1 MSMVARKRL
10 LVLARHGQSEG
21 NQQNIFTGWRDL
33 PLTVQ
38 GEREAR
44 EAGVSLAEK
53 GIFLTQHSLPP

>member
-53 GIFLTQHSLPP
+53 GIF